1 MHVIYK
7 CLQLHVKTEPEKEGT
22 MVIMV
27 SKIGFIFPDF
37 CCYGNDKGILVIH
50 QKCISFIEYL
60 HFRTVCED

>member
-1 MHVIYK
+1 MLK
-7 CLQLHVKTEPEKEGT
+7 LSQKKRDTT
-22 MVIMV
+22 VIMV
-27 SKIGFIFPDF
+27 SKIGLIFPDL